1 MPKSVS
7 FGQSVITKSDLLKNF
22 PDPRWAPNKSTRKRS
37 GSGDVL
43 LEVRSGGSGGHSR
56 SSSGALGYGSI
67 SGSTGGMHIRTKSDM
82 SFSSAVT
89 DLTKSALVR
98 EVTEGG
104 RIRFQ
109 LPKDNFR
116 VLMDASLGEWC
127 HIVDISRC

>member
-1 MPKSVS
+1 M
-7 FGQSVITKSDLLKNF
+7 
-22 PDPRWAPNKSTRKRS
+22 
-37 GSGDVL
+37 GSERGAAAA
-43 LEVRSGGSGGHSR
+43 SGGNFHV
-56 SSSGALGYGSI
+56 
-67 SGSTGGMHIRTKSDM
+67 RTKSDM

-116 VLMDASLGEWC
+116 ILMDCTLGE
-127 HIVDISRC
+127 